1 MGDLRHGGI
10 MNFPKLMKSATLG
23 ATLSMALMGSAIA
36 SATHPVTGEALAENQ
51 VLRMRL
57 LDGIPSLDPQLMED
71 VTGFNFA
78 RDLFEGLLNQ
88 DADGNL
94 VPGVAESWSANS
106 TNDVYTFNL
115 RQNAKWSNGDP
126 VTAHDFVYAWQRSVD
141 PDLASPYSWYVD
153 LMSLKNASQILA
165 GEMDK
170 SELGVSAVDDYTFEV
185 SLTAPLPYFAS
196 MTVLA
201 TVFPVHKATIEA
213 HGAQWTR
220 PENMVSNGAY
230 VLKEWVLKERT
241 VRERNPMY
249 WNNGATI
256 IDRVETQVI
265 NDENVAFTRY
275 LAGELDV
282 TAVPSGQFIRLKQE
296 RPEETLSLPYLG
308 SYYYSFNMDAS
319 GPEAFKD
326 VRVRRALSY
335 AVDRNVI
342 TDNILQGGQR
352 PAYNVTPMAT
362 AGFVDPQ
369 TDYAGWTQEE
379 RDAKAKELLAAAG
392 YGSDNPLEF
401 KLLYNTSETHKKIAT
416 AISAMWS
423 QKLGVN
429 AIPTNMEWKTMLE
442 TGRNKDFDMIRYA
455 WIGDYNEASTFL
467 DLHRTGGAQNWAS
480 FSDPE
485 VDALLDE
492 AKTSANPNAAYTKI
506 EQILAREMPLV
517 PIYHYTSVLMKNTKL
532 KGWPIENVQQNW
544 YAKDMYFT
552 AD

>member
-1 MGDLRHGGI
+1 
-10 MNFPKLMKSATLG
+10 MNFPRLMKSATLG
-23 ATLSMALMGSAIA
+23 ATLTMALMGSAFA
-36 SATHPVTGEALAENQ
+36 AATHPVTGETLAENQ

-71 VTGFNFA
+71 VTGFSFA

-94 VPGVAESWSANS
+94 VPGVAESWSANE

-115 RQNAKWSNGDP
+115 RHNAKWSNGDP

-141 PDLASPYSWYVD
+141 PELASPYSWYVD
-153 LMSLKNASQILA
+153 LMSLKNASQILS
-165 GEMDK
+165 GDMDK
-170 SELGVSAVDDYTFEV
+170 SELGVRAVDDYTFEV

-213 HGAQWTR
+213 HGAEWTR

-230 VLKEWVLKERT
+230 KLTEWVLKERT

-249 WNNGATI
+249 WNNEATI

-275 LAGELDV
+275 LAGELDT
-282 TAVPSGQFIRLKQE
+282 TAVPSGQFIRLKKE
-296 RPEETLSLPYLG
+296 RPDETLSLPYLG

-326 VRVRRALSY
+326 VRVRQALSY

-352 PAYNVTPMAT
+352 PAYNVTPAAT
-362 AGFVDPQ
+362 AGFVDPK
-369 TDYAGWTQEE
+369 TDYASWTQDE
-379 RDAKAKELLAAAG
+379 RDAKAKELLAQAG
-392 YGSDNPLEF
+392 YGADNPLEF
-401 KLLYNTSETHKKIAT
+401 NLLYNTSETHKKIAT

-480 FSDPE
+480 YANPE

-492 AKTSANPNAAYTKI
+492 AKTSSDPNPAYTKI
-506 EQILAREMPLV
+506 EQLLARDMPV
-517 PIYHYTSVLMKNTKL
+517 MPIYHYTSVMMKNPAL
-532 KGWPIENVQQNW
+532 KGWPMENVQQNW

-552 AD
+552 AN

>member
-1 MGDLRHGGI
+1 
-10 MNFPKLMKSATLG
+10 MNFHGMIKSAAIGASLTLG
-23 ATLSMALMGSAIA
+23 LMGSVYAA
-36 SATHPVTGEALAENQ
+36 STHPVTGETLADSQ
-51 VLRMRL
+51 VFRLRL

-94 VPGVAESWSANS
+94 VPGVATSWEANES
-106 TNDVYTFNL
+106 NDVYTFHL
-115 RQNAKWSNGDP
+115 RENAKWSNGDP

-141 PDLASPYSWYVD
+141 PATASPYSWYVD
-153 LMSLKNASQILA
+153 MMSIKNASDILS
-165 GEMDK
+165 GDKDK
-170 SELGVSAVDDYTFEV
+170 SELGVRAVDDYTFEV

-201 TVFPVHKATIEA
+201 TVFPVHQATIEK
-213 HGAQWTR
+213 HGAEWTR

-249 WNNGATI
+249 WNNEATI

-265 NDENVAFTRY
+265 NDENIAFTRY
-275 LAGELDV
+275 LAGELDM
-282 TAVPSGQFIRLKQE
+282 TAVPSGQFIRLKEE

-308 SYYYSFNMDAS
+308 SYYYSFNLDAN
-319 GPEAFKD
+319 GPEVFKD
-326 VRVRRALSY
+326 VRVRQALSY

-342 TDNILQGGQR
+342 TDNILQGGQH
-352 PAYNVTPMAT
+352 PAYNVTPLAT
-362 AGFVDPQ
+362 ASFIDPQ
-369 TDYAGWTQEE
+369 IEYANWTQAE
-379 RDAKAKELLAAAG
+379 RDAKANELLAAAG
-392 YGSDNPLEF
+392 YGPDNPLEF
-401 KLLYNTSETHKKIAT
+401 NLLYNTSETHKKIAT
-416 AISAMWS
+416 AISAMWD
-423 QKLGVN
+423 QKLGVK

-480 FSDPE
+480 YANPE

-492 AKTSANPNAAYTKI
+492 AKTSKDPNAAYTQI
-506 EQILAREMPLV
+506 EKILARDMPLV
-517 PIYHYTSVLMKNTKL
+517 PIYHYTSVLMKNTAL
-532 KGWPIENVQQNW
+532 KGWPMQNIQQNW
-544 YAKDMYFT
+544 YSKDMYFV
-552 AD
+552 AE

>member
-1 MGDLRHGGI
+1 

-23 ATLSMALMGSAIA
+23 ATLTMALMGSAFA
-36 SATHPVTGEALAENQ
+36 AATHPVTGETLAENQ

-71 VTGFNFA
+71 VTGFSFA

-94 VPGVAESWSANS
+94 VPGVAESWSANE

-115 RQNAKWSNGDP
+115 RHNAKWSNGDP

-141 PDLASPYSWYVD
+141 PELASPYSWYVD
-153 LMSLKNASQILA
+153 LMSLKNASQILS

-170 SELGVSAVDDYTFEV
+170 SELGVRAVDDYTFEV

-201 TVFPVHKATIEA
+201 TVFPVHKATIET
-213 HGAQWTR
+213 HGAEWTR

-230 VLKEWVLKERT
+230 KLTEWVLKERT

-249 WNNGATI
+249 WNNEATI

-275 LAGELDV
+275 LAGELDT
-282 TAVPSGQFIRLKQE
+282 TAVPSGQFIRLKKE
-296 RPEETLSLPYLG
+296 RPDETLSLPYLG

-326 VRVRRALSY
+326 VRVRQALSY

-352 PAYNVTPMAT
+352 PAYNVTPAAT
-362 AGFVDPQ
+362 AGFVDPK
-369 TDYAGWTQEE
+369 TDYASWTQDE
-379 RDAKAKELLAAAG
+379 RDAKAKELLAQAG
-392 YGSDNPLEF
+392 YGADNPLEF
-401 KLLYNTSETHKKIAT
+401 NLLYNTSETHKKIAT

-467 DLHRTGGAQNWAS
+467 DLHRTDGAQNWAS
-480 FSDPE
+480 YANPE

-492 AKTSANPNAAYTKI
+492 AKTSSDPNPAYTKI
-506 EQILAREMPLV
+506 EQILARDMPV
-517 PIYHYTSVLMKNTKL
+517 MPIYHYTSVMMKNPAL
-532 KGWPIENVQQNW
+532 KGWPMENVQQNW

-552 AD
+552 AN

>member
-1 MGDLRHGGI
+1 

-23 ATLSMALMGSAIA
+23 ATLTMALMGSAFA
-36 SATHPVTGEALAENQ
+36 AATHPVTGETLAENQ

-71 VTGFNFA
+71 VTGFSFA

-94 VPGVAESWSANS
+94 VPGVAESWSANE

-115 RQNAKWSNGDP
+115 RHNAKWSNGDP

-141 PDLASPYSWYVD
+141 PELASPYSWYVD
-153 LMSLKNASQILA
+153 LMSLKNASQILS

-170 SELGVSAVDDYTFEV
+170 SELGVRAVDDYTFEV

-201 TVFPVHKATIEA
+201 TVFPVHKATIET
-213 HGAQWTR
+213 HGAEWTR

-230 VLKEWVLKERT
+230 KLTEWVLKERT

-249 WNNGATI
+249 WNNEATI

-275 LAGELDV
+275 LAGELDT
-282 TAVPSGQFIRLKQE
+282 TAVPSGQFIRLKKE
-296 RPEETLSLPYLG
+296 RPDETLSLPYLG

-326 VRVRRALSY
+326 VRVRQALSY

-352 PAYNVTPMAT
+352 PAYNVTPAAT
-362 AGFVDPQ
+362 AGFVDPK
-369 TDYAGWTQEE
+369 TDYASWTQDE
-379 RDAKAKELLAAAG
+379 RDAKATELLAQAG
-392 YGSDNPLEF
+392 YGADNPLEF
-401 KLLYNTSETHKKIAT
+401 NLLYNTSETHKKIAT

-467 DLHRTGGAQNWAS
+467 DLHRTDGAQNWAS
-480 FSDPE
+480 YANPE

-492 AKTSANPNAAYTKI
+492 AKTSSDPNPAYTKI
-506 EQILAREMPLV
+506 EQILARDMPV
-517 PIYHYTSVLMKNTKL
+517 MPIYHYTSVMMKNPAL
-532 KGWPIENVQQNW
+532 KGWPMENVQQNW

-552 AD
+552 AN